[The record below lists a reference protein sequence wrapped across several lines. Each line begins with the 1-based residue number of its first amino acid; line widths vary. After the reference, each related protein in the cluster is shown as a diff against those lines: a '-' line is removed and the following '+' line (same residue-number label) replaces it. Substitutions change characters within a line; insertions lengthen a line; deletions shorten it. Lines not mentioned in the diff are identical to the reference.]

1 MAESVDGNPQGPN
14 VFNVLCCFIKGTL
27 IVWDFGVTGCHG
39 MTVVGIQLN
48 NLPKEWML
56 FFSPNMEF
64 EAKHMLG
71 REFVKIYLA
80 V

>member
-1 MAESVDGNPQGPN
+1 
-14 VFNVLCCFIKGTL
+14 
-27 IVWDFGVTGCHG
+27 
-39 MTVVGIQLN
+39 MTVVVGIQLN